1 MSKNVQYSDG
11 TKLSDNVKAN
21 CSRCVIGYVN
31 NLSLWTHQTTVISVR
46 TFSCF
51 QTGLSALHVAAQ
63 YGQIE
68 VVREMLLK
76 VSGTIKSDSPSMVDS
91 DKGLRSDVS

>member
-1 MSKNVQYSDG
+1 MMFNFLTWTYSFG
-11 TKLSDNVKAN
+11 ITL
-21 CSRCVIGYVN
+21 
-31 NLSLWTHQTTVISVR
+31 
-46 TFSCF
+46 

-76 VSGTIKSDSPSMVDS
+76 VSGTIKSESPAMMNNV
-91 DKGLRSDVS
+91 DKGPRSDVSHWIVTLF

>member
-1 MSKNVQYSDG
+1 MHQDQNWAFQGKYQFSLVFLG
-11 TKLSDNVKAN
+11 NVKLKGFF
-21 CSRCVIGYVN
+21 C
-31 NLSLWTHQTTVISVR
+31 LPL
-46 TFSCF
+46 FF

-76 VSGTIKSDSPSMVDS
+76 VSGTIKSESPAMMDNAEKAGS
-91 DKGLRSDVS
+91 KPDVSQ

>member
-1 MSKNVQYSDG
+1 MYYFDFIFILFVV
-11 TKLSDNVKAN
+11 L
-21 CSRCVIGYVN
+21 
-31 NLSLWTHQTTVISVR
+31 
-46 TFSCF
+46 

-76 VSGTIKSDSPSMVDS
+76 VSGTIKSESPSMVDTG
-91 DKGLRSDVS
+91 DKGPRSDVSN

>member
-1 MSKNVQYSDG
+1 MSGSLASPGIVFAI
-11 TKLSDNVKAN
+11 KLDLKLDLILYLLYCLLLV
-21 CSRCVIGYVN
+21 V
-31 NLSLWTHQTTVISVR
+31 L
-46 TFSCF
+46 

-76 VSGTIKSDSPSMVDS
+76 VSGTIKSESPSMVDNGE
-91 DKGLRSDVS
+91 KGPRSDVS

>member
-1 MSKNVQYSDG
+1 MHCIVLILYLFNHFFFNFFV
-11 TKLSDNVKAN
+11 L
-21 CSRCVIGYVN
+21 
-31 NLSLWTHQTTVISVR
+31 
-46 TFSCF
+46 

-76 VSGTIKSDSPSMVDS
+76 VSGTIKSESPSMVDTG
-91 DKGLRSDVS
+91 DKGPRSDVSF

>member
-1 MSKNVQYSDG
+1 M
-11 TKLSDNVKAN
+11 LP
-21 CSRCVIGYVN
+21 VI
-31 NLSLWTHQTTVISVR
+31 L
-46 TFSCF
+46 

-76 VSGTIKSDSPSMVDS
+76 VSGTIKSESPSVVDS
-91 DKGLRSDVS
+91 GEKGPRSDVR

>member
-1 MSKNVQYSDG
+1 MIWIF
-11 TKLSDNVKAN
+11 KL
-21 CSRCVIGYVN
+21 
-31 NLSLWTHQTTVISVR
+31 NLFICTTL
-46 TFSCF
+46 

-76 VSGTIKSDSPSMVDS
+76 VSGTIKSESPAMMNNG
-91 DKGLRSDVS
+91 DKGPSSDVSHLRVRLI

>member
-1 MSKNVQYSDG
+1 MTFHQ
-11 TKLSDNVKAN
+11 
-21 CSRCVIGYVN
+21 VIKYFA
-31 NLSLWTHQTTVISVR
+31 LL
-46 TFSCF
+46 FFLF

-76 VSGTIKSDSPSMVDS
+76 VSGTIKSESPAMMDNE
-91 DKGLRSDVS
+91 KGPRTDVSVNHFSPCSYGDNSSN